1 MNDKK
6 LTVLEPTNLTEAMD
20 FAKVIAQSPMVPEA
34 YRGKPANVLVA
45 VQWGYELGLA
55 PMQAL
60 QNISVINGKPSIWGD
75 SMLALV
81 KAHPAFRGIKEYM
94 DGEVAVCIVKRA
106 LPNGEIEETKKTFSM
121 AEAKHAKLT
130 GKAGAWQNYPNRML
144 QLRARGFALRDSFP
158 DAIKGLITVEEARDY
173 DAPEKRPPVK
183 PVQAPSVSSEG
194 DPVQNILEAVSEAES
209 ASNEEVVLPAFILN
223 TPTGKTETYG
233 SQDEWATSYADL
245 MLKTRTYSDW
255 TPEDRRTKLKELE
268 ECNADVLGEIDEA
281 LATEL
286 KDKRIAYNKQLSMEA
301 KEGDD
306 EARSYAQTKSG
317 V

>member
-20 FAKVIAQSPMVPEA
+20 FAKVIAQSPMVPDA
-34 YRGKPANVLVA
+34 YRNQPANVLVA

-121 AEAKHAKLT
+121 SEAKHAKLT

-173 DAPEKRPPVK
+173 DAAEKRPPVK
-183 PVQAPSVSSEG
+183 AVQAPSVASEG
-194 DPVQNILEAVSEAES
+194 DPIENILEAVSEAES
-209 ASNEEVVLPAFILN
+209 ASNEGVVMPEFILAK
-223 TPTGKTETYG
+223 PSGEMQTYG
-233 SQDEWATSYADL
+233 SQDEWANSYADL
-245 MLKTRTYSDW
+245 MLQMRQYDKLPAETRRS
-255 TPEDRRTKLKELE
+255 RLKELE
-268 ECNADVLGEIDEA
+268 ECNAETLGQIDEA
-281 LATEL
+281 LAAEL
-286 KDKRIAYNKQLSMEA
+286 KDKRITFNKQLSMEA
-301 KEGDD
+301 KEGGD
-306 EARSYAQTKSG
+306 EARTYAQAKSG

>member
-301 KEGDD
+301 REGDD
-306 EARSYAQTKSG
+306 EARSYAEAKSG